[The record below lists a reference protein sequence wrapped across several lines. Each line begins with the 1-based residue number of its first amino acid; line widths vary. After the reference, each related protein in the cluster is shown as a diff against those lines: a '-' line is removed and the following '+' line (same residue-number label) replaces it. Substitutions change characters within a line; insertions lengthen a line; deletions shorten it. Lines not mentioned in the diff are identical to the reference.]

1 MGLNG
6 FDQFMGNGYFRTI
19 WTVAYQF
26 WAHLISVPQLGRPG
40 FFLVFFFSGEGG
52 GGESKQIFEVNTF
65 LF

>member
-26 WAHLISVPQLGRPG
+26 WAHLISVPQLGR
-40 FFLVFFFSGEGG
+40 LFFFFFFFGG
-52 GGESKQIFEVNTF
+52 GGGAGESKQIFEVNTF